1 LINTVQKL
9 PGTEHVIPCRYA
21 IFASGQIMDF
31 PQDQGVPLTPRKLLE
46 ADTGGHTKVDKLF
59 AGGDCVQGPSFIV
72 DAIAWGHR
80 TARSINEL
88 LGAAVPRDAKPLTV
102 IETTDDHRE
111 ADYYLR
117 EEPPILPAEKRMD
130 MTPVELPWNDEQ
142 AITAALR
149 CFQCDTVH
157 HVDESTCIL
166 CGACDDV
173 CPEKALDVVV
183 YGESRDTSSGG
194 FVEICNTVLGEEFGG
209 KAGKILVNYDRCT
222 NCRIC
227 EDHCP
232 VNCITFQRVRFRDDA
247 MQMIPLT
254 PVAKVAAKA
263 GV

>member
-1 LINTVQKL
+1 
-9 PGTEHVIPCRYA
+9 
-21 IFASGQIMDF
+21 M
-31 PQDQGVPLTPRKLLE
+31 
-46 ADTGGHTKVDKLF
+46 
-59 AGGDCVQGPSFIV
+59 
-72 DAIAWGHR
+72 
-80 TARSINEL
+80 
-88 LGAAVPRDAKPLTV
+88 
-102 IETTDDHRE
+102 
-111 ADYYLR
+111 
-117 EEPPILPAEKRMD
+117 
-130 MTPVELPWNDEQ
+130 
-142 AITAALR
+142 
-149 CFQCDTVH
+149 H

-183 YGESRDTSSGG
+183 YGENRDTSSGG

-254 PVAKVAAKA
+254 PVAAGGKVTAKA
-263 GV
+263 GA

>member
-1 LINTVQKL
+1 
-9 PGTEHVIPCRYA
+9 
-21 IFASGQIMDF
+21 
-31 PQDQGVPLTPRKLLE
+31 
-46 ADTGGHTKVDKLF
+46 
-59 AGGDCVQGPSFIV
+59 
-72 DAIAWGHR
+72 
-80 TARSINEL
+80 
-88 LGAAVPRDAKPLTV
+88 
-102 IETTDDHRE
+102 
-111 ADYYLR
+111 
-117 EEPPILPAEKRMD
+117 MD

-183 YGESRDTSSGG
+183 AGENRDTSSGG

-209 KAGKILVNYDRCT
+209 KSGKILVNYDRCT

-254 PVAKVAAKA
+254 PVASGRKVAAKVGA
-263 GV
+263 